1 MKKTKILMVCLGNI
15 CRSPLAEGILKDK
28 LDPNRFIVESAGTGG
43 WHVGNPPDPRSVAI
57 AKKRGLD
64 ISDQRAQQF
73 KEHFFDHYDLIFAMD
88 QSNFHDLKAL
98 ANSQE
103 HLDKLSMLLEAI
115 FPGEGVDV
123 PDPYYGGA
131 SGFAEVYDLIDRA
144 CSVIAEEIN
153 EKFD

>member
-1 MKKTKILMVCLGNI
+1 M
-15 CRSPLAEGILKDK
+15 
-28 LDPNRFIVESAGTGG
+28 F
-43 WHVGNPPDPRSVAI
+43 
-57 AKKRGLD
+57 
-64 ISDQRAQQF
+64 
-73 KEHFFDHYDLIFAMD
+73 
-88 QSNFHDLKAL
+88 LKAL

-103 HLDKLSMLLEAI
+103 QLNKLGLLLEAI

-144 CSVIAEEIN
+144 CSVIAQEIN